1 MITVLTLP
9 VWHNSGPLYWQT
21 LWEQQNQGVK
31 RVQQRDWE
39 TPRREDW
46 LARICDEVNAA
57 PGSVVLVGHSLG
69 CIAVAHCCQINSV
82 EIGKVKGAL
91 LVAPADVEH
100 PDTPPEIRDFAPI
113 PHQRLPFVSIVIA
126 SANDPWL
133 SLDRAAHMSAMWGSS
148 FVNIGSAGHINS
160 ESGLGDWP
168 EGKRILRRLL
178 EA

>member
-9 VWHNSGPLYWQT
+9 GWHNSGPLHWQT
-21 LWEQQNQGVK
+21 LWEQQNQGFK

-39 TPRREDW
+39 TPKREDW
-46 LARICDEVNAA
+46 LTNICEEVNAA

-69 CIAVAHCCQINSV
+69 CIAVAHCCQIRSA
-82 EIGKVKGAL
+82 EISKIKGAL
-91 LVAPADVEH
+91 LVAPADVER
-100 PDTPPEIRDFAPI
+100 PETPREIRDFAPV
-113 PHQRLPFVSIVIA
+113 PLERLPFPSVLITS
-126 SANDPWL
+126 SDDPWL
-133 SLDRAAHMSAMWGSS
+133 ALDRAGEMAEMWGSS